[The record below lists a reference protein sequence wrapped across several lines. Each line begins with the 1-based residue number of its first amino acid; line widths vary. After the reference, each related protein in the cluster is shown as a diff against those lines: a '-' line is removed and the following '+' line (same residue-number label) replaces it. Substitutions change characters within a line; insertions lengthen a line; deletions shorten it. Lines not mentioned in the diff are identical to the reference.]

1 MRGYRLTN
9 LDPKGTVRQ
18 LLEICMSD
26 MERKTAGV
34 PTLKRLPLYLRL
46 LRKMKENGEEYAS
59 GTVVAKELGLDP
71 IVVRK
76 DLAITGAVG
85 RPRLGFP
92 MDEIISAIEEFLG
105 WSNTSDAFLV
115 GVGNMGRALLGYQ
128 GFEQHGMRIV
138 AAFDSDPNIIGTAVH
153 GKSVLDIS
161 KMPDL
166 AKRMHV
172 RIGILTVTA
181 SVAQGVADAMIAGGI
196 RAIWNFTPTSL
207 DVPNYVI
214 LQREELASSLAVLSH
229 RLLIESRC

>member
-1 MRGYRLTN
+1 MYRLTN
-9 LDPKGTVRQ
+9 IDLNGTVSRITG
-18 LLEICMSD
+18 EILMSQI
-26 MERKTAGV
+26 ERKTAGV

-46 LRKMKENGEEYAS
+46 LRRMKENGEEYAS

-105 WSNTSDAFLV
+105 WSNTSDAILV
-115 GVGNMGRALLGYQ
+115 GVGSLGRALLGYQ
-128 GFEQHGMRIV
+128 GFEQHGMRIC
-138 AAFDSDPNIIGTAVH
+138 AAFDSNPDIIGTEVH
-153 GKSVLDIS
+153 GKTVLDIK
-161 KMPDL
+161 KMPEL

-172 RIGILTVTA
+172 QIGILTVTA
-181 SVAQGVADAMIAGGI
+181 SVAQGVADSMIKGGI

-207 DVPNYVI
+207 DVPKHVI

-229 RLLIESRC
+229 RLLVESSR

>member
-1 MRGYRLTN
+1 
-9 LDPKGTVRQ
+9 
-18 LLEICMSD
+18 MSQ

-46 LRKMKENGEEYAS
+46 LRKMKEEGEEYAS

-105 WSNTSDAFLV
+105 WSNTTDAILV
-115 GVGNMGRALLGYQ
+115 GVGNLGAALLGYK
-128 GFEQHGMRIV
+128 GIEQHGMRIV
-138 AAFDSDPNIIGTAVH
+138 AAFDADPKIIGTTVN
-153 GKSVLDIS
+153 GKKVLDI
-161 KMPDL
+161 KQMPEL

-172 RIGILTVTA
+172 QIGVMTVTA
-181 SVAQGVADAMIAGGI
+181 SVAQPVADAMIEGGI

-207 DVPNYVI
+207 DVPDYVI

-229 RLLIESRC
+229 RLLVEGSKQA